1 MTNPEGDISTVYIRK
16 TVNGIHV
23 PFLFKNTGKV
33 KKALLD
39 SGVSHNFLDLKTVEC
54 LGI

>member
-1 MTNPEGDISTVYIRK
+1 MTNPEGNTSTVYIRK

-33 KKALLD
+33 EKALLD
-39 SGVSHNFLDLKTVEC
+39 SGASHNFLDPKTVER